1 MRWPEIEDFR
11 KPTAQHGNDV
21 MLVTKHWLANQEYK
35 DVIALIPAG
44 QADAICKFFQQ
55 APGVTDRRLISE
67 KVRKNIQ
74 AYAPRCKR
82 SGDISGDA
90 EAYLLAW
97 SSGEAPQLPA
107 PQNYSILSYTR
118 PRAQPSAPP
127 TNWAPPLR
135 SRHISVLGEGETHG
149 LSDSDSAGEDMPI
162 CMQ

>member
-1 MRWPEIEDFR
+1 MKTSGSPPLNTEMMSCW
-11 KPTAQHGNDV
+11 
-21 MLVTKHWLANQEYK
+21 WLANQEYK

-44 QADAICKFFQQ
+44 QADAICKFFEQ

-118 PRAQPSAPP
+118 PRAK
-127 TNWAPPLR
+127 
-135 SRHISVLGEGETHG
+135 LGAAATKPAYFSPGRRGNTW
-149 LSDSDSAGEDMPI
+149 LV
-162 CMQ
+162 